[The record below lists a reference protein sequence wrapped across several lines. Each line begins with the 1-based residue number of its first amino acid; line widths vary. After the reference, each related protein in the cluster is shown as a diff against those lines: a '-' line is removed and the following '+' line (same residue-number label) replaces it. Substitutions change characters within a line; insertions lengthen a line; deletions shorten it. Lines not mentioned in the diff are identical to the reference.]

1 MTLFTEILRRNL
13 MEKRLLKFAFAVA
26 ACLLFAGS
34 VNACVTTI
42 GAAPCAIDVD
52 LSGGPTGPTLATVSS
67 TLSATTFTASYTESV
82 LQNGTDPL
90 GACPACLDFVLTL
103 TNSAA
108 STDAMGRIT
117 TTNFLGASITTDVAE
132 LVPTTGV
139 APITVE
145 RDAAGTGSLIA
156 FNYSQPGNLP
166 KGSSTPELIIFT
178 NALTFSNGT
187 LNGID
192 GSVASGPAFAPA
204 TVPEPS
210 LGGLLFLGS
219 AGLMAFA
226 RRFKKS
232 ALKS

>member
-1 MTLFTEILRRNL
+1 

-34 VNACVTTI
+34 AHACLTTI
-42 GAAPCAIDVD
+42 GGGTCPIDND
-52 LSGGPTGPTLATVSS
+52 FTTGPTGSTLATVSS
-67 TLSATTFTASYTESV
+67 TLTAATFTANYTESV
-82 LQNGTDPL
+82 VVNGTDSN
-90 GACPACLDFVLTL
+90 GFCPACLDFVLTL
-103 TNSAA
+103 TNSVG
-108 STDAMGRIT
+108 SPDAMGRIT
-117 TTNFLGASITTDVAE
+117 TTNFLGASTLTNVAD
-132 LVPTTGV
+132 LVSTPGV
-139 APITVE
+139 APASVE
-145 RDAAGTGSLIA
+145 RDGTSTGSLIA
-156 FNYSQPGNLP
+156 FNYSQVGNLP

-232 ALKS
+232 V